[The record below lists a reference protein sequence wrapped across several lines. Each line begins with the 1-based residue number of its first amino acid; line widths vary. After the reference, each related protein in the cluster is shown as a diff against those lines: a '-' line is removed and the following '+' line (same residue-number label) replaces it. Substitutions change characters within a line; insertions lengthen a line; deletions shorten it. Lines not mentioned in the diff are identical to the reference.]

1 MDYPTTPLTSRRGYL
16 RGRKRIKPHPISQLQ
31 SGKPTS
37 EFNED
42 EDSTNIDPEESISSN
57 SSETDTSMD
66 VKAQDI
72 STDSGLDTSQETGNE
87 PRYALRKMNRKSL

>member
-1 MDYPTTPLTSRRGYL
+1 MYYPTTPTTSRSGYL
-16 RGRKRIKPHPISQLQ
+16 RGRKRIRPHPISQLQ

-37 EFNED
+37 EYNED
-42 EDSTNIDPEESISSN
+42 EDSTNVDPEESISSN

-87 PRYALRKMNRKSL
+87 PRYSLRKMDKNSL